1 MKLDKV
7 IRKLE
12 EALKKPLPG
21 KMGQGTMAPKP
32 IDARRFSLNIPEN
45 HRKGA
50 VLMLFYQDG
59 EGCLVPFIKRPTY
72 EGVHSGQI
80 AFPGGKWELTDLN
93 LGETALREAEEE
105 IGVDRNKV
113 ELIGRLT
120 DLYIP
125 ASNFM
130 VSPFIGFT
138 HEKPEFR
145 PDPFEVER
153 IITFPLSDLLDQKI
167 RKMGSVNIDSGL
179 KLETPYFDIDQEMV
193 WGATA
198 MILGEFMQLWE
209 NSRE

>member
-1 MKLDKV
+1 MKFEKV
-7 IRKLE
+7 IKKLE
-12 EALKKPLPG
+12 EVLKNPLPG
-21 KMGQGTMAPKP
+21 KKGQGIMAPKP
-32 IDARRFSLNIPEN
+32 IDTHRFSRDIPKEN
-45 HRKGA
+45 RKGA
-50 VLMLFYQDG
+50 VLMLFFPDEQ
-59 EGCLVPFIKRPTY
+59 GCLVPFIKRPTY

-80 AFPGGKWELTDLN
+80 AFPGGKWEVTDLN

-113 ELIGRLT
+113 ELIGSLT

-138 HEKPEFR
+138 KEKPEFK

-153 IITFPLSDLLDQKI
+153 IITLPFKDMLDQKI
-167 RKMGSVNIDSGL
+167 RKMGSVKVNLGL

-198 MILGEFMQLWE
+198 MILGEFLELWE
-209 NSRE
+209 NSHE